1 MNAKRILALILT
13 AILLGSSLVA
23 CNDNPDTPD
32 TPDVSDTDTPSST
45 PEDTTP
51 EDKGL
56 VLDVTDFGGTNLRVH
71 GMSMERN
78 YGYYSN
84 DDIWVESD
92 SADPFAS
99 AVYKR
104 MQDCINKYNFGV
116 TYTDSQWPN
125 KERSEYVAGGLDLV
139 DVMFDAWGG
148 MYNAALA
155 GELLDLKDVTT
166 MDLSNEW
173 YDQNAIADLTIANR
187 TFYTC
192 GDISITDEKGLIAL
206 YFNKTLANNKSLES
220 PYELVANNQWTWDK
234 FTEMCRAAA
243 EDVNGDGLDEDD
255 IVGMFTVSGHYPNF
269 MLAVGEKY
277 ATLDADGKPEYTW
290 LDTSDA
296 ITKLETVAGF
306 MIEYGTVYNG
316 HTYSAPA
323 GNIWGYGRAKFA
335 SGKHLFTFGGSNVIT
350 EFADMEDDFG
360 IIPMPKWN
368 ADQSR
373 YYHTVDTSTA
383 FFCLPNTKVDTTQ
396 IGYMIE
402 YFSYE
407 GLNTITPTFKEKML
421 KRRYAQDSES
431 GDMLDLIYSSKA
443 FDIGH
448 NCNWND
454 VVGLGRTQIQT
465 GRIPKLSGFNRVK
478 ESVKKNIEED
488 YLDYLN
494 VGKEVPS
501 DTDAV
506 TEPAE

>member
-84 DDIWVESD
+84 DDVWVESD

-104 MQDCINKYNFGV
+104 MQDCMNKYNFGV
-116 TYTDSQWPN
+116 VYTDAMSPR
-125 KERSEYVAGGLDLV
+125 KDMDSFVAGGLDVV
-139 DVMFDAWGG
+139 DIVFDAWDS
-148 MYNAALA
+148 MYSSALA
-155 GELLDLKDVTT
+155 GKMLDMKDIATI
-166 MDLSNEW
+166 DLSNEW
-173 YDQNAIADLTIANR
+173 YDQNAVNDLSIAGR

-192 GDISITDEKGLIAL
+192 GDISITDEKGVVAL
-206 YFNKTLANNKSLES
+206 YFNKILANNKSLES

-234 FTEMCRAAA
+234 FTEMCRAVA

-255 IVGMFTVSGHYPNF
+255 IVGMYTVGGQFANW
-269 MLAVGEKY
+269 MLAVNEKI
-277 ATLDADGKPEYTW
+277 ATLGTDGKPEYTW
-290 LDTSDA
+290 MESSDSY
-296 ITKLETVAGF
+296 TKLEAVATF
-306 MIEYGTVYNG
+306 MSDYGVIFNG
-316 HTYSAPA
+316 RKYPAPD

-335 SGKHLFTFGGSNVIT
+335 SGTHLFTFGGSNVIT
-350 EFADMEDDFG
+350 EFADMEDEFG

-368 ADQSR
+368 AEQSR
-373 YYHTVDTSTA
+373 YYHSIDTSTA
-383 FFCLPNTKVDTTQ
+383 MFCIPNTKADATQ
-396 IGYMIE
+396 LGYMIE

-407 GLNTITPTFKEKML
+407 GMNTITPTFKEKML
-421 KRRYAQDSES
+421 KRRYAQDAES
-431 GDMLDLIYSSKA
+431 ADMLDLIYSTKA

-448 NCNWND
+448 CCNWKD
-454 VVGLGRTQIQT
+454 IIGLSRTQIEA
-465 GRIPKLSGFNRVK
+465 GRVPKLSGYNRIK
-478 ESVKKNIEED
+478 EAVKKEIEED
-488 YLDYLN
+488 YLEYLN
-494 VGKEVPS
+494 AGKDTPVDPS
-501 DTDAV
+501 T
-506 TEPAE
+506 TTNPAT